1 MMTGPGSVNPSAT
14 GPDRKPRFI
23 LFKQHVV
30 TAHDSHFAGGK
41 HAFSS
46 MACKLAEEGH
56 DVHVVSIA
64 ERSKVQPANQH
75 RHCPNHTDNA
85 KHLIHRC
92 SCTST
97 PRIAPTCR
105 HPQLFHSR
113 YIPAATALLLLPASR
128 RSWSTPP

>member
-1 MMTGPGSVNPSAT
+1 MMTGAGSVNPSAT

-64 ERSKVQPANQH
+64 ERSKVQTGKPIIAL
-75 RHCPNHTDNA
+75 CPTASHTGNA
-85 KHLIHRC
+85 
-92 SCTST
+92 
-97 PRIAPTCR
+97 
-105 HPQLFHSR
+105 
-113 YIPAATALLLLPASR
+113 
-128 RSWSTPP
+128 